1 MADQVVGYTVI
12 PTYLVTN
19 VSPQIIKVNIN
30 KSPTTSPIYTKY
42 GATQLAPG
50 AKVEAE
56 QTRFDLAQLKN
67 MANNSKVITYEAL
80 KRKVDIIG
88 PGGGSSGST
97 GA

>member
-1 MADQVVGYTVI
+1 MADQVVGYTII

-19 VSPQIIKVNIN
+19 ISPQIIKVNVN
-30 KSPTTSPIYTKY
+30 KSPTTSPIFTKY
-42 GATQLAPG
+42 GTIQLSPG

-56 QTRFDLAQLKN
+56 QTRFDLSQLKN

-80 KRKVDIIG
+80 KRKIDIVG
-88 PGGGSSGST
+88 PGSGTTGTT